1 MVKPGGLL
9 VYATCSIFPDENEN
23 QIRNF
28 LISDYGKKF
37 KFIKEKVIMPSISS
51 FDGFYMCKLKRT

>member
-37 KFIKEKVIMPSISS
+37 KFIKEK
-51 FDGFYMCKLKRT
+51 